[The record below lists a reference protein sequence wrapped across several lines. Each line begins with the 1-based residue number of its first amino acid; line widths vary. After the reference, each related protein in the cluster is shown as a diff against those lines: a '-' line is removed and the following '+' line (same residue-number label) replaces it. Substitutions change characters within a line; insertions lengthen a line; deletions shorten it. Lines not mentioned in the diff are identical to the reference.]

1 MSIKQPVFY
10 QYDLDRKHRLDLISV
25 GHVDDCNNDVIEL
38 EITQGGTAVDLTG
51 KTATA
56 RIVMRKSHV
65 LINDNVHCTINE
77 RGNILIPLD
86 RPAAETVAGDMSV
99 EVNITD
105 NDGGLTLQ
113 FPLWVRVNNTILA
126 SAEVVPQ
133 SMGTIPELLEK
144 AESELRR
151 VEGYVTIDDV
161 FNTIDEI
168 FSTGADVPRLCV
180 ELYEGDYWLTYY
192 DSEEETAHRL
202 FDLSTILPNLS
213 NYYNKTDVNNLL
225 NGKAN
230 ASHTHSQYLT
240 QHQDIS
246 GKADASSVYT
256 KAEVDAMIS
265 EAGGAN
271 VVNSVSEMVDTARLY
286 VLAST
291 GHIWRYTST
300 TVEPPN
306 ELSVQSDKFNKRVS
320 GVNISGTTSSGTGTF
335 IADPIAVDLTVPSC
349 TVTFKN
355 FAAAM
360 ASYTSTT
367 SYSQS
372 KIIALD
378 ANQTGI
384 ANGGLMMSRRSNNDE
399 WQITASGDDMIGDL
413 VAFADRLVTKG
424 AISSKSQIKY
434 ITFSPTISSSSISSA
449 DIANMGIYISTHGGT
464 ISTWVDTGITYGGG
478 NEAAITALDTR
489 VTAAENNIAALV
501 DDDSAVIPSYW
512 QTEVDDT
519 VSKIKALQDAGG
531 HDMLCFGWCS
541 DMHVH
546 ANGTPHE
553 QYLGAVAARVMS
565 ECDIPLLLM
574 TGDMLTADSATTA
587 STAPTSYK
595 KAWEYLAPIGK
606 ERVMAVKGN
615 HDAWF
620 GSDGNGNN
628 YVYGLSPDELHRHI
642 FAPQEKDLRRVF
654 GDDGSYFYVDNV
666 PQKTRFICLN
676 SQWADYTEDAN
687 GRALYSSQ
695 KGAGFGQA
703 QLDWLISKALN
714 VETGYSVIIALHV
727 PPTAG
732 THSSYSGAYREYAVI
747 RGIIDAYAGKTT
759 YSGTYTHSSSGTAY
773 KQEGTWADVSV
784 NCDFS
789 SYHGTLLALFCGHSH
804 YDQAVTNDLPVP
816 IVCITSA
823 VNTPYDTDA
832 AVRVLGTSA
841 ETVMDFVCINR
852 STGAINLVRC
862 GYGSD
867 RTIN

>member
-1 MSIKQPVFY
+1 MDILTLAVALGYTKKQIEEVKREGFKVQVEQDRSILETTGEEKIFY
-10 QYDLDRKHRLDLISV
+10 FLPKNPQKTKDGYDEFIYA
-25 GHVDDCNNDVIEL
+25 NNDWEQV
-38 EITQGGTAVDLTG
+38 GV
-51 KTATA
+51 
-56 RIVMRKSHV
+56 
-65 LINDNVHCTINE
+65 
-77 RGNILIPLD
+77 
-86 RPAAETVAGDMSV
+86 
-99 EVNITD
+99 TD
-105 NDGGLTLQ
+105 
-113 FPLWVRVNNTILA
+113 I
-126 SAEVVPQ
+126 
-133 SMGTIPELLEK
+133 
-144 AESELRR
+144 
-151 VEGYVTIDDV
+151 
-161 FNTIDEI
+161 
-168 FSTGADVPRLCV
+168 
-180 ELYEGDYWLTYY
+180 
-192 DSEEETAHRL
+192 
-202 FDLSTILPNLS
+202 DLSTYALKSEIPTKVSQLQNDSGFLTS
-213 NYYNKTDVNNLL
+213 HQSLANYYKKTEVNNMLD
-225 NGKAN
+225 GKAN

-271 VVNSVSEMVDTARLY
+271 VVNSVSEMVDPARLY

-306 ELSVQSDKFNKRVS
+306 ELSVQSDKFNKRIS
-320 GVNISGTTSSGTGTF
+320 GVNISGTGSNGTF
-335 IADPIAVDLTVPSC
+335 IANPIGVDLTVASC
-349 TVTFKN
+349 NVTFKN

-372 KIIALD
+372 KIVALD
-378 ANQTGI
+378 ANQTPI
-384 ANGGLMMSRRSNNDE
+384 TNAGLMMSHRSNNDE
-399 WQITASGDDMIGDL
+399 WQITASGDDMTGDL
-413 VAFADRLVTKG
+413 IAFADRLITKG
-424 AISSKSQIKY
+424 TISSKSQIKY
-434 ITFSPTISSSSISSA
+434 VVFSPTISSSSISST

-464 ISTWVDTGITYGGG
+464 VNAWVDTGITYGGG
-478 NEAAITALDTR
+478 NEEALTALDTR
-489 VTAAENNIAALV
+489 MTAAENNIAALV

-553 QYLGAVAARVMS
+553 QYLGAVAARVMN
-565 ECDIPLLLM
+565 ECDIPLFLM
-574 TGDMLTADSATTA
+574 TGDMLTADAGTTA
-587 STAPTSYK
+587 STAPTAYK

-606 ERVMAVKGN
+606 EHVMVVKGN

-620 GSDGNGNN
+620 GNDGNGNN
-628 YVYGLSPDELHRHI
+628 YVYGLSPNELHRQI

-654 GDDGSYFYVDNV
+654 GNDGSYFYVDNV

-714 VETGYSVIIALHV
+714 VETGYSVIISFHV
-727 PPTAG
+727 PPTNGRGASGDVDYVPSYAG
-732 THSSYSGAYREYAVI
+732 NIREFNII
-747 RGIIDAYAGKTT
+747 RGIITAYCSKTT
-759 YSGTYTHSSSGTAY
+759 YSGTYSHSTSGTAY
-773 KQEGTWADVSV
+773 KQEDTWADVSV
-784 NCDFS
+784 SCDFS
-789 SYHGTLLALFCGHSH
+789 SYHGTLLALFCGHTH
-804 YDQAVTNDLPVP
+804 RDRILINDLPVP

-832 AVRVLGTSA
+832 AVRVLNTST

-852 STGAINLVRC
+852 STGSINLVRC
-862 GYGSD
+862 GYGND
-867 RTIN
+867 RTIQ